1 MEIQGQQENLLDP
14 AQLETVSR
22 IFVHFLLE
30 VDHLAYQ
37 IISTENTNY
46 QEAELEIK
54 SKSFFSKLIGNMFF
68 A

>member
-1 MEIQGQQENLLDP
+1 MEIQGQQESILDP
-14 AQLETVSR
+14 AQLESVSR

-37 IISTENTNY
+37 IISTDNTNY
-46 QEAELEIK
+46 QETELESK
-54 SKSFFSKLIGNMFF
+54 SKSLISKLIGNMIF